1 MQRMEVLSGELF
13 FFFFISLTGN
23 CQIFSEK
30 NRIQKERCYFGLKV
44 ISPDNVDWLKLK
56 LGKAAGSQRVE
67 NLLHSKVLHA
77 YNSPWVH
84 LSPSKLGM
92 CQ

>member
-44 ISPDNVDWLKLK
+44 ISPDNVD
-56 LGKAAGSQRVE
+56 
-67 NLLHSKVLHA
+67 
-77 YNSPWVH
+77 
-84 LSPSKLGM
+84 
-92 CQ
+92 